1 MFRLIIILI
10 VVIIDFAFAIPY
22 FIIEG
27 IVGLISVRAKDKM
40 SQFIIRLYLSV
51 IGFLSGA
58 KVTYKGLEKVPKD
71 RAVLYVGNHL
81 SFFDVILTY
90 PKLYGNVGY
99 IAKKEFEKIPILAQ
113 AMKMIYCLFLDRN
126 DIKQGLKIILKA
138 IEYINSGIS
147 IFIFPEGT
155 RSRNGQMGEFKEGS
169 LKIATKTNCPIIPV
183 ALCNTSALFENQF
196 PKIKS
201 AKVIIEFGDPID
213 VTTLDKEELKH
224 IGKKVH
230 GVVEEMLQ
238 NNMREIEAVE
248 NK

>member
-1 MFRLIIILI
+1 MLRFIIILI

-22 FIIEG
+22 FLIELL
-27 IVGLISVRAKDKM
+27 VGMVSVKAKDKM

-51 IGFLSGA
+51 ISFLSGA
-58 KVTYKGLEKVPKD
+58 KVTYKGLENIPKD

-155 RSRNGQMGEFKEGS
+155 RSRDGKIGEFKEGS
-169 LKIATKTNCPIIPV
+169 MKIATKSNCPVIPV
-183 ALCNTSALFENQF
+183 ALCNTCGVFENQF
-196 PKIKS
+196 PKIRP
-201 AKVIIEFGDPID
+201 AKVIIEFGEPID
-213 VTTLDKEELKH
+213 ISTLGKEEQKH
-224 IGKKVH
+224 LGKKVH
-230 GVVEEMLQ
+230 DVVEEMLQ
-238 NNMREIEAVE
+238 KNLEEI
-248 NK
+248 